1 VRCSGPDGA
10 RFATATLAAHKAPI
24 RIDHET
30 IRNTYPHLIFDE
42 RAISKVLDSVIRIYL
57 APSGRLFGLL
67 KLDRNYALRGTDQT
81 IRLARNTPSCRAQ
94 DLALER
100 LAHQILI
107 KDLSRGNTGLRP
119 GTSCQEKKQHTK
131 KDVRAGKHQ
140 DDAHRDHPNQQK
152 INKTTASNTAT
163 YAAHR

>member
-1 VRCSGPDGA
+1 VWTTLTPNT
-10 RFATATLAAHKAPI
+10 FAVS
-24 RIDHET
+24 ET
-30 IRNTYPHLIFDE
+30 IRNTYPQLIFDE
-42 RAISKVLDSVIRIYL
+42 RTIRKVLDSVIRIYL

-67 KLDRNYALRGTDQT
+67 KLDRYNTLGGTDQA

-94 DLALER
+94 DLALKR

-107 KDLSRGNTGLRP
+107 KDLSRGNTGFRS
-119 GTSCQEKKQHTK
+119 GTPCQEEKEHSKN
-131 KDVRAGKHQ
+131 DERAGKHQ
-140 DDAHRDHPNQQK
+140 DDAHRDHPSQQK